1 MECCVAGLFCVG
13 RCLFSKSFCLSVWEV
28 RKRGKENVP
37 WSLRS
42 YLDGQSVGSVGGS
55 LSLGAALRRRSEIF
69 D

>member
-1 MECCVAGLFCVG
+1 MLFVF
-13 RCLFSKSFCLSVWEV
+13 RVILSVWEV
-28 RKRGKENVP
+28 RKRGKGENVP

-55 LSLGAALRRRSEIF
+55 LSLGAALRRRRSEIF

>member
-1 MECCVAGLFCVG
+1 MV
-13 RCLFSKSFCLSVWEV
+13 SKSFCLSVWEV

-55 LSLGAALRRRSEIF
+55 LSLGAALRRRRSEIF